1 MKPNPTRDE
10 FVNQML
16 LSEVLITT
24 IVFIGVYF
32 IFRNFWR
39 KENKDK
45 EGDKQIQ
52 AFSEVESSSVD
63 SCSDLTV

>member
-10 FVNQML
+10 FINQML
-16 LSEVLITT
+16 LSEILVTT

-45 EGDKQIQ
+45 KGDENKN
-52 AFSEVESSSVD
+52 
-63 SCSDLTV
+63 